1 MTRFEEAC
9 QSEYMMG
16 VMVSFCIAAYLDKCG
31 IHKFDD
37 EELKEFMRTTA
48 EDIEEWLEQESG
60 EHYADRE

>member
-16 VMVSFCIAAYLDKCG
+16 VMVSFCIATYLEKCG

-37 EELKEFMRTTA
+37 EELKEFMRITA
-48 EDIEEWLEQESG
+48 EDIEEWLEQES
-60 EHYADRE
+60 EDKE